1 MSSAKR
7 VLFLPSQSLYLF
19 SFSCLIEVAGTDS
32 MMLKSSADKGHH
44 CLVPDHVSCR
54 FFVDN
59 FYQFE
64 EIPL

>member
-1 MSSAKR
+1 MSSAKT

-19 SFSCLIEVAGTDS
+19 SFSCFIEVAGADS
-32 MMLKSSADKGHH
+32 MMLKSSAEKGHH

-54 FFVDN
+54 FFVDIL
-59 FYQFE
+59 YQVE